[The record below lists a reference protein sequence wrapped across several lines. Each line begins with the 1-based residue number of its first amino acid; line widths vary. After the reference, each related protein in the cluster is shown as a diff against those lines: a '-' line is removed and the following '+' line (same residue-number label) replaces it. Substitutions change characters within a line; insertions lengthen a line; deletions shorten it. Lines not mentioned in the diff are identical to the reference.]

1 MLNLKKH
8 IAPLPINFEMY
19 KNACDWVMMHSVKYV
34 AFFQEFVSYMI
45 SSTKSIIM
53 MIILSTLVE
62 NDLAGPELH
71 YYLQLIWT

>member
-1 MLNLKKH
+1 
-8 IAPLPINFEMY
+8 
-19 KNACDWVMMHSVKYV
+19 MHSVKYV

-71 YYLQLIWT
+71 YYLQLI

>member
-1 MLNLKKH
+1 
-8 IAPLPINFEMY
+8 
-19 KNACDWVMMHSVKYV
+19 MHSVKYV

-45 SSTKSIIM
+45 SSKSIIM

-71 YYLQLIWT
+71 YYLQLI